1 MFNVFCIDF
10 ENVNKNIFL
19 FVFIVFV
26 MKLREEKKLYFL
38 DEKLFKRFLGVFFNS
53 LLLILGVNSK
63 FDVFEFVN
71 VYVEEVVRMVFGF
84 LFCK

>member
-10 ENVNKNIFL
+10 ESDIKNIFL

-26 MKLREEKKLYFL
+26 MKLRDDKNLYFL

-53 LLLILGVNSK
+53 LLLILGVNGK
-63 FDVFEFVN
+63 FVLVN
-71 VYVEEVVRMVFGF
+71 LYVEEVVRMVFGF

>member
-10 ENVNKNIFL
+10 ESDIKNIFL

-26 MKLREEKKLYFL
+26 MKLRDEKNLYFL

-53 LLLILGVNSK
+53 LLLILGVNGK
-63 FDVFEFVN
+63 FVLVYL
-71 VYVEEVVRMVFGF
+71 YVEEVVRMVFGF

>member
-10 ENVNKNIFL
+10 ESVIKNIFL

-26 MKLREEKKLYFL
+26 MKLRDEKNLYFL

-53 LLLILGVNSK
+53 LLLILGVNGK
-63 FDVFEFVN
+63 FVLVN
-71 VYVEEVVRMVFGF
+71 LYVEEVVRMVFGF

>member
-10 ENVNKNIFL
+10 ESDIKNIFL

-26 MKLREEKKLYFL
+26 MKLRDEKNLYFL

-53 LLLILGVNSK
+53 LLLILGVNGK
-63 FDVFEFVN
+63 FVLVN
-71 VYVEEVVRMVFGF
+71 LYVEEVVRMVFGF

>member
-10 ENVNKNIFL
+10 ESDIKNIFL

-26 MKLREEKKLYFL
+26 MKLREEKNLYFL

-53 LLLILGVNSK
+53 LLLILGVNGK
-63 FDVFEFVN
+63 FVLVN
-71 VYVEEVVRMVFGF
+71 LYVEEVVRMVFGF